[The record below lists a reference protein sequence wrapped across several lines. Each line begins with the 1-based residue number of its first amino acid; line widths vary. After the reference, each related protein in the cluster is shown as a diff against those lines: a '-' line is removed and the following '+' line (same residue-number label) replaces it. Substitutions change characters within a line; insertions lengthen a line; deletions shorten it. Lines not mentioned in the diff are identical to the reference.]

1 MLLNRYNMN
10 IFDIVTIIVLVLAA
24 IAGARK
30 GFITQLFSLLSI
42 VGGWLIASAYGP
54 SVGQALGIDATYS
67 TIAGYAITFIATTI
81 DASIVAR
88 ILAKLFS
95 AMGLGG
101 LDTLMGIVLSAAKYM
116 LVLSVVFT
124 TFERLNTNMQMV
136 EARHFES
143 SKSFRI
149 VSSLSGKAL
158 DWFNNYTTKEAE

>member
-1 MLLNRYNMN
+1 MN
-10 IFDIVTIIVLVLAA
+10 IFDIITIIVLILAA

-42 VGGWLIASAYGP
+42 VGGILIASAYGP
-54 SVGQALGIDATYS
+54 SVGEALGIDAAYS
-67 TIAGYAITFIATTI
+67 KIVGYAITFIATAVA
-81 DASIVAR
+81 ASLVAR

-101 LDTLMGIVLSAAKYM
+101 LDTLLGVVLSAAKYM
-116 LVLSVVFT
+116 LILSVIFT

-143 SKSFRI
+143 SKSFKI
-149 VSSLSGKAL
+149 VSSLAGTAL
-158 DWFNNYTTKEAE
+158 DWFSEYTTKEAE

>member
-1 MLLNRYNMN
+1 MN
-10 IFDIVTIIVLVLAA
+10 IFDIITIIVLILAA

-42 VGGWLIASAYGP
+42 VGGILIASAYGP
-54 SVGQALGIDATYS
+54 SVGEALGIDAAYS
-67 TIAGYAITFIATTI
+67 KIVGYAITFIATAVA
-81 DASIVAR
+81 ASLVAR

-101 LDTLMGIVLSAAKYM
+101 LDTLLGVVLSAAKYM
-116 LVLSVVFT
+116 LILSVVFT

-143 SKSFRI
+143 SKSFKI
-149 VSSLSGKAL
+149 VSSFAGTVL
-158 DWFNNYTTKEAE
+158 DWFNEYTTKEAE

>member
-1 MLLNRYNMN
+1 MN
-10 IFDIVTIIVLVLAA
+10 IFDIITIIVLILAA

-42 VGGWLIASAYGP
+42 VGGILIASAYGP
-54 SVGQALGIDATYS
+54 SVGEALGIDAAYS
-67 TIAGYAITFIATTI
+67 KIVGYAITFIATAVA
-81 DASIVAR
+81 ASLVAR

-101 LDTLMGIVLSAAKYM
+101 LDTLLGVVLSAAKYM
-116 LVLSVVFT
+116 LILSVIFT

-143 SKSFRI
+143 SKSFKI
-149 VSSLSGKAL
+149 VSSLAGTSL
-158 DWFNNYTTKEAE
+158 DWFNEYTTKEAE

>member
-1 MLLNRYNMN
+1 MN
-10 IFDIVTIIVLVLAA
+10 IFDIITIIVLILAA

-30 GFITQLFSLLSI
+30 GFIVQLFSLLSI
-42 VGGWLIASAYGP
+42 VGGILIASAYGP
-54 SVGQALGIDATYS
+54 SAGEALNLDPAYSKIVGYIV
-67 TIAGYAITFIATTI
+67 TFIATAI
-81 DASIVAR
+81 AASLVAR

-101 LDTLMGIVLSAAKYM
+101 LDTLLGVVLSAVKYM

-136 EARHFES
+136 EAQHFES

-149 VSSLSGKAL
+149 VSSMAGTAL
-158 DWFNNYTTKEAE
+158 DWFNEYTTQEAE

>member
-1 MLLNRYNMN
+1 MRLNRNIMN

-24 IAGARK
+24 VAGARK

-42 VGGWLIASAYGP
+42 VGGWLVASAYGP
-54 SVGQALGIDATYS
+54 SVGQSLGIDAAYS

-81 DASIVAR
+81 AASIVAR

-101 LDTLMGIVLSAAKYM
+101 LDTLMGVVLSAAKYM

-124 TFERLNTNMQMV
+124 TFERLNANMQMV
-136 EARHFES
+136 EARHIES

>member
-1 MLLNRYNMN
+1 MN
-10 IFDIVTIIVLVLAA
+10 IFDIITIIVLILAA

-42 VGGWLIASAYGP
+42 VGGILIASAYGP
-54 SVGQALGIDATYS
+54 SIGEALGIDAAYS
-67 TIAGYAITFIATTI
+67 KIAGYAITFIATAVA
-81 DASIVAR
+81 ASLVAR

-101 LDTLMGIVLSAAKYM
+101 LDTLLGVVLSAAKYM
-116 LVLSVVFT
+116 LILSVVFT

-143 SKSFRI
+143 SKSFKI
-149 VSSLSGKAL
+149 VSSLAGTAL
-158 DWFNNYTTKEAE
+158 DWFNEYTTKEAE